1 MGSRKISKH
10 QPRITQHSNSLQ
22 NFDENERVSQ
32 LSLVT
37 RFGGSQKKSPRK
49 KCTSG
54 ELSVANKSKYQKP
67 SFLGNVSRGIW
78 RAKTMMP
85 GSSANQLLQPRDL
98 DEAQTG
104 AGRVIRSTDGRAV
117 RDLTQM
123 AGGEEDTTPSPQINH
138 ITSEIGPETTY
149 PSADWDVVSIN
160 RRLVR
165 DFDAENL
172 GGQVSQGSE
181 VGSFHDGKLENG
193 HETKRW
199 LRASHSATVKPCRV
213 AWVEVKE
220 SDDPTVESVPRLSQT
235 LIEKGL
241 NLFDHQGF
249 LGERQGGRRRILL
262 ANKSYLPFQVNR
274 GQRLGVEAT
283 NQEE

>member
-1 MGSRKISKH
+1 MGAV
-10 QPRITQHSNSLQ
+10 RI
-22 NFDENERVSQ
+22 
-32 LSLVT
+32 
-37 RFGGSQKKSPRK
+37 
-49 KCTSG
+49 
-54 ELSVANKSKYQKP
+54 
-67 SFLGNVSRGIW
+67 
-78 RAKTMMP
+78 
-85 GSSANQLLQPRDL
+85 
-98 DEAQTG
+98 
-104 AGRVIRSTDGRAV
+104 IRSTNGRAV
-117 RDLTQM
+117 RDLTQV
-123 AGGEEDTTPSPQINH
+123 AGGEENTTPSPQINQ
-138 ITSEIGPETTY
+138 IASEVGPETTY

-181 VGSFHDGKLENG
+181 VGFFHDGKSENG